1 MIVVDTDRKVT
12 LWSKVAEEMWGLR
25 SAEARGEALEGL
37 DIGLPVGEFLPSIC
51 RVLAGE
57 SEREQATLKATN
69 RRGRSIVCAVSAG
82 PLASDGR
89 VMGAILL
96 IEEQKPGAAP

>member
-1 MIVVDTDRKVT
+1 M
-12 LWSKVAEEMWGLR
+12 
-25 SAEARGEALEGL
+25 
-37 DIGLPVGEFLPSIC
+37 PSVR

-57 SEREQATLKATN
+57 SGHEQATLHATN

-82 PLASDGR
+82 PVASDGR

-96 IEEQKPGAAP
+96 IDEQDPAARR